1 MHNNVTIKQLSE
13 SVKFTS
19 WRTDMVLEQQDL
31 SRILETAIVAA
42 RLAGQR
48 AMEEINFIKA
58 SIKNPG
64 ELVTQA
70 DARCQQIIIDRIK
83 ENYPDH
89 GFIAEEG
96 EHNKM
101 FKQPPR
107 GTEPIWWVIDPID
120 GTNNFAHQVPL
131 FAISIAALSEGV
143 PVVGV
148 IFEPATDSMF
158 TAVKGGEA
166 QLNSRRILAGEEEMN
181 EFSSV
186 GLDSHFECSEGV
198 PGWACEIIQQTRFR
212 NLGTTAVQIAY
223 VAKGSLVA
231 TIINTPKL
239 WDIAAGAIIAEAA
252 GAVVTSW
259 QGQQI
264 FPIDLDSYEGQEFQ
278 TVVANKKVHGHI
290 LELLR
295 SKP

>member
-1 MHNNVTIKQLSE
+1 MA
-13 SVKFTS
+13 
-19 WRTDMVLEQQDL
+19 LEQQDL
-31 SRILETAIVAA
+31 SRMLETAIVAA

-70 DARCQQIIIDRIK
+70 DAHCQQIIIDRIK

-96 EHNKM
+96 EQNKM

-107 GTEPIWWVIDPID
+107 GAEPIWWAIDPID

-166 QLNSRRILAGEEEMN
+166 QLNGRRILAGEEEMN

-198 PGWACEIIQQTRFR
+198 PGWACEIIQRTRFR

-264 FPIDLDSYEGQEFQ
+264 FPIDLDSYEGQKFQ
-278 TVVANKKVHGHI
+278 TVVANKKVHSHI